1 MIADAI
7 VMFFCDVG
15 GQPILHLSYY
25 NASSFKD
32 PLLLNTFGN
41 FTSSNCLRLIDVIIV
56 HLTLQLATYLGQ
68 EYFNALIKEV
78 IDSVIMDFVNDA
90 YLEEE
95 LEDF

>member
-32 PLLLNTFGN
+32 PLLLNTLVI
-41 FTSSNCLRLIDVIIV
+41 LRV
-56 HLTLQLATYLGQ
+56 
-68 EYFNALIKEV
+68 
-78 IDSVIMDFVNDA
+78 
-90 YLEEE
+90 
-95 LEDF
+95 